1 MAARDATAREGVT
14 AWPQHSMVFG
24 ADYNPEQW
32 DESVW
37 AEDLVLM
44 RDAGVTMVSVAI
56 FSWAILEPRP
66 DHFEFGWLDRVMDG
80 LAEAGVGANL
90 ANATASPPPWMGSRW
105 PETLPVRAD
114 GTTLWPGGRQ
124 HYCPSSPIFRRRA
137 GILTEQIAARY
148 ADHPALRMWHVGNE
162 FGCHVPQC
170 FCDVSAAA
178 FRVWLEERYGTLDA
192 LNDAWG
198 TSFWSQRYHAWE
210 EIHQP
215 RTATTWQ
222 NPTQQLDHHRF
233 SSDELLD
240 VYRNE
245 RDILATHTPTIP
257 ITTNFVTTTRR
268 PIVDYWRWAEHV
280 DVVASDHYLL
290 VHLLRPEVELAFCAD
305 MSRGLAGGE
314 PWLLM
319 EHSTSAVNWQ
329 PRNRPK
335 APGEMMRNSFQH
347 VARGSDGA
355 MFFQWRQSK
364 AGAEKYHSAM
374 VPHAGTD
381 SRVWRE
387 VVELGDALGRLDE
400 VVGSRVEASVAIVFD
415 FEAWWNAEMDSHPTD
430 AIRYRDLAQR
440 IHRALWDAGITVDL
454 VRPGAA
460 LDAYE
465 LVVVPTLSIVSD
477 AAAEVI
483 ERFVADGG
491 HALVSYFSGIAD
503 EHDHIRLGGYPGAF
517 RELLGIRTEEFHPLL
532 EQETVTLDSGATA
545 DLWTEHTELEG
556 AEAIASY
563 ADGPL
568 AGGPAIT
575 RHAAGSGVAWYLG
588 TRLADDDLA
597 VFVDRIVAE
606 AGVHP
611 VLPEL
616 PAGVEATRRRSGPTT
631 FVTVINHTDDD
642 VSLPV
647 AGTELLSLRMGDH
660 HTVRAGDVAVIR
672 ERIPTPVES
681 FGV

>member
-1 MAARDATAREGVT
+1 MAARDEMT
-14 AWPQHSMVFG
+14 AWPQRAMVFG

-44 RDAGVTMVSVAI
+44 RDAGVTMVSLAI
-56 FSWAILEPRP
+56 FSWAIIEPRP
-66 DHFEFGWLDRVMDG
+66 DHFEFGWLDGVMDG
-80 LAEAGVGANL
+80 LADAGIGANL

-210 EIHQP
+210 EIHPP
-215 RTATTWQ
+215 RTAPTWQ

-556 AEAIASY
+556 AQAFASY

-575 RHAAGSGVAWYLG
+575 RHPAGSGVAWYLG

-631 FVTVINHTDDD
+631 FVTVVNHTDDD

-672 ERIPTPVES
+672 ERIPAPVES